1 MEPVLKSLNSTVE
14 YKWVRGCDGLVAGV
28 CEGLG
33 KRFGVDPWLVRLLW
47 LVSILALGTGLLA
60 YVILAFTLPRED
72 RIAEAHEKKILGVS
86 GRIAR
91 VTGMEIGLVR
101 ALTVTAALFS
111 FGATLVG
118 YVVLYFVIPDERRSV
133 YG

>member
-1 MEPVLKSLNSTVE
+1 MEPMLKSVSETYE
-14 YKWVRGCDGLVAGV
+14 YKWVRAQDGLVAGV

-33 KRFGVDPWLVRLLW
+33 KRFGMDPWLVRVLW
-47 LVSILALGTGLLA
+47 LVSIMALGTGILA

-72 RIAEAHEKKILGVS
+72 KLQEAYKRRFLGVS
-86 GRIAR
+86 HRIALA
-91 VTGMEIGLVR
+91 TGMEIGLVR

-111 FGATLVG
+111 FGATMVG
-118 YVVLYFVIPDERRSV
+118 YVVLYFVVPDERRSV